1 VQLRGGCKHLTIDR
15 RAFLKIGSSVI
26 GATALGTGLY
36 GSEFERHD
44 IAVEAHTVALRGLG
58 DGLHGLRIAHFSD
71 LHYDEFSEPYYIREV
86 VHRVNALKPDVVLMT
101 GDFVSYAPLPP
112 SFGARHSGPCAAL
125 VAELECPIRY
135 AVMGNHDGIVGAP
148 IVTDAL
154 EMHGVRVLHNEYL
167 PLEKDGARLW
177 LGGTADVLE
186 GNAQIGPTVPPK
198 RIRGNEPVLI
208 MVHEPDFADEV
219 AKHGGVDLMLSGHTH
234 GGQIRI
240 PFMRPRALPPMGQ
253 KYVEG
258 FFQVGPTLLHVNRG
272 IGTVGVP
279 VRFLCRPE
287 ITIFTLSAEA

>member
-1 VQLRGGCKHLTIDR
+1 M
-15 RAFLKIGSSVI
+15 
-26 GATALGTGLY
+26 GAAALGTGLY
-36 GSEFERHD
+36 GGEIERHN

-58 DGLHGLRIAHFSD
+58 DGLHGLRIVQISD
-71 LHYDEFSEPYYIREV
+71 LHYDEFSEPSYIAEV
-86 VHRVNALKPDVVLMT
+86 VRKVNTLKPDVVLMT
-101 GDFVSYAPLPP
+101 GDFVSYAPMPP

-125 VAELECPIRY
+125 LAEIECPIRY

-154 EMHGVRVLHNEYL
+154 EMHGVEVLHNKYL

-186 GNAQIGPTVPPK
+186 GNARIELAVPPK
-198 RIRGNEPVLI
+198 RIRRDEPVLI
-208 MVHEPDFADEV
+208 MVHEPDFADDV
-219 AKHGGVDLMLSGHTH
+219 AQHGGVDLMLSGHTH

-240 PFMRPRALPPMGQ
+240 PFMRPRVLPPMGQ
-253 KYVEG
+253 KYIEG
-258 FFQVGPTLLHVNRG
+258 FFQIGPTLLYVNRG

-287 ITIFTLSAEA
+287 ITVFTLSGEA